1 MPRDEMPRDEMPT
14 PICRNLEKIEPFYLN
29 GWEQYGYYGKAYQKP
44 QIFKNKD
51 GLITMNGLITGDFSK
66 VMFRLPEGWRPQ
78 NQLIFT
84 VMSYDNVARRLDI
97 DSQGNAFI
105 NINGDKGSIS
115 GNGWVS
121 LSGISFYTEL
131 GIL

>member
-1 MPRDEMPRDEMPT
+1 MTMT
-14 PICRNLEKIEPFYLN
+14 SSTSSNLEAIEPSYLN
-29 GWEQYGYYGKAYQKP
+29 GWEKYGYYGKYYQKP
-44 QIFKNKD
+44 QIVKNKD
-51 GLITMNGLITGDFSK
+51 GLIIMNGLITGDFSK

-97 DSQGNAFI
+97 DSQGDAFI
-105 NINGDKGSIS
+105 NINGDQGAVS

-121 LSGISFYTEL
+121 LSGISFYTQN
-131 GIL
+131 